1 MIQCPQCKQ
10 EIAGSQTDECYA
22 VGWCNQG
29 IHFGPCLT
37 LHIRSCLKCRP
48 PNEAVIARQGQEG
61 GLVSG
66 RERKVVL

>member
-1 MIQCPQCKQ
+1 MSHCPQCKR
-10 EIAGSQTDECYA
+10 EIGGGRTEAYA
-22 VGWCNQG
+22 VGWCNQD

-37 LHIRSCLKCRP
+37 LHIRSCPKCRP

-66 RERKVVL
+66 SGRKVAL